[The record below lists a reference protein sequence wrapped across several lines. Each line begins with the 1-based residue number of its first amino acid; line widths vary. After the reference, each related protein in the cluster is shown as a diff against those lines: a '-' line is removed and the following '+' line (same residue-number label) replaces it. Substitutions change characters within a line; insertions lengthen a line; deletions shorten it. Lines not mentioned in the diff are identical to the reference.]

1 MNLVSDK
8 SNWSELITHTQIWLK
23 LCPNFYNLWSC
34 TIFRLTIDISRP
46 GFKGCLSSKAKK
58 GWRKNILNQLQ
69 YVKSYR
75 EIWNLVDT
83 KTQLFTFF
91 QNHIGRINEA
101 ILISFKIFLL
111 LIKYHFRRDLCFSI
125 WMEFDWWKSFIDTA
139 RNLSTELIT
148 KTKAYFE
155 K

>member
-1 MNLVSDK
+1 M
-8 SNWSELITHTQIWLK
+8 K
-23 LCPNFYNLWSC
+23 LCPNFYNQWSC

-69 YVKSYR
+69 CVKSYR

-83 KTQLFTFF
+83 KIEVFTFF
-91 QNHIGRINEA
+91 QNYIKRLNEA
-101 ILISFKIFLL
+101 ILISIENFTL
-111 LIKYHFRRDLCFSI
+111 LIKCHFRRDLCFSI
-125 WMEFDWWKSFIDTA
+125 GMEFDWWKSFNDTA
-139 RNLSTELIT
+139 RNLSTELII